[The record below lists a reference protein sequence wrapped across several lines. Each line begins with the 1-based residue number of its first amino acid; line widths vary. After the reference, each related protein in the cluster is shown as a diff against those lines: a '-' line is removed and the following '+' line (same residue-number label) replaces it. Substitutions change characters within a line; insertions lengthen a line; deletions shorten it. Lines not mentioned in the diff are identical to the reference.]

1 MSTLNV
7 ANISDGTDTVGTGYV
22 VNGSAK
28 AWVNFNGTGTTVIR
42 DSFNITDIFDITTG
56 QTRASFTNN
65 MSDDAEF
72 AMTCTAS
79 NSGGGSAFA
88 IYAPNITAKSESS
101 TGTIFTGLVSTGAAV
116 DDAHVSVL
124 INGDLA

>member
-7 ANISDGTDTVGTGYV
+7 ANISDGTDTVETGYV

-28 AWVNFNGTGTTVIR
+28 AWLNFNGTGTVAIR
-42 DSFNITDIFDITTG
+42 DSFNITDIFDITNG
-56 QTRASFTNN
+56 QTRASFTDGMNN
-65 MSDDAEF
+65 DEF

-88 IYAPNITAKSESS
+88 VYAPNITAKSVSS
-101 TGTIFTGLVSTGAAV
+101 TGTIFTGLVSTGTAV
-116 DDAHVSVL
+116 DDAHVSVS

>member
-1 MSTLNV
+1 MSTLTVSNIKKTGETASRDVSGV
-7 ANISDGTDTVGTGYV
+7 A
-22 VNGSAK
+22 A
-28 AWVNFNGTGTTVIR
+28 AWLNFNGTVTTVIR
-42 DSFNITDIFDITTG
+42 DSMNISGIFDITTG
-56 QTRASFTNN
+56 QTRASFSNN
-65 MSDDAEF
+65 MTEDAEF

-101 TGTIFTGLVSTGAAV
+101 TGTIFTGLISTGAAV
-116 DDAHVSVL
+116 DDAHVSVS